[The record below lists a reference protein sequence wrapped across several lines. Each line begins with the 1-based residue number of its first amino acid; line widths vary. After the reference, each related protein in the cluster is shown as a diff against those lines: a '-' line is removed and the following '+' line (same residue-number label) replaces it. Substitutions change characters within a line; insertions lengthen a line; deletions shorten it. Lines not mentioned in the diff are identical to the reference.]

1 MIVPGAASL
10 RTRFAAKLSWGRLN
24 LVIAEKPTLTVSDGC
39 LAPHFAAQ
47 KLRQLILEREDG
59 ALLGSQRDL
68 VQMLGIGRVTLKQV
82 ARLLEHEN
90 LLVVRRGING
100 GYYGARPNT
109 ETVERAVATYLQL
122 RGSHF
127 ENTLDAGPMLAA
139 EIGRL
144 AALSHKDESVR
155 AEIKALIEKF
165 DATPSLDEPAGIF
178 ELEQNFSELLYKL
191 AESPFVEL
199 MSRVHTRLFFDEK
212 TQGFFRGS
220 DDVLEWRNSRQQI
233 LKAVLADNAELAVAL
248 KRTFGRFLRGVLRES
263 YKPDLHQ

>member
-1 MIVPGAASL
+1 MHSICRETL
-10 RTRFAAKLSWGRLN
+10 LGRLN
-24 LVIAEKPTLTVSDGC
+24 LVIAEKPTRTFGDAC

-59 ALLGSQRDL
+59 TLLGSQGEL
-68 VQMLGIGRVTLKQV
+68 MQLLGIGRVTLKQV

-109 ETVERAVATYLQL
+109 ETVERAVATYLHL

-127 ENTLDAGPMLAA
+127 ENTLDAGMMLAA
-139 EIGRL
+139 EIARL
-144 AALSHKDESVR
+144 AALSNKDESVR
-155 AEIKALIEKF
+155 AEIEALIERF
-165 DATPSLDEPAGIF
+165 DPVPSLDEPAGILD
-178 ELEQNFSELLYKL
+178 LEQKVSDLLYKL

-199 MSRVHTRLFFDEK
+199 MYRVHTRLFFDEK
-212 TQGFFRGS
+212 TEGLFRGS

-233 LKAVLADNAELAVAL
+233 LKAVLADDAELAGAL
-248 KRTFGRFLRGVLRES
+248 TRSFARFLRGVLRES
-263 YKPDLHQ
+263 RKPDLHDSASQA